1 MFAKKSITLTSY
13 EGVSEISKGERNEPK
28 KCPDQL
34 PARTQL
40 PKNAYGCR
48 RLAVSRPFDPKDHGI
63 EVRDIGSRQQR
74 LRGLTLERRE
84 LDPPL
89 AIPLEDK
96 IDRLV
101 AKSTHAI
108 IEQDSAHTF
117 GLTKLKS

>member
-1 MFAKKSITLTSY
+1 MFAEKSITLTSY
-13 EGVSEISKGERNEPK
+13 ERVTEISKGERNEPK
-28 KCPDQL
+28 KGPDQL

-74 LRGLTLERRE
+74 LRGFTLERRE
-84 LDPPL
+84 LDPAL
-89 AIPLEDK
+89 DIPFEDK
-96 IDRLV
+96 VDRLV
-101 AKSTHAI
+101 TKSTHAI

-117 GLTKLKS
+117 GFAQLKS